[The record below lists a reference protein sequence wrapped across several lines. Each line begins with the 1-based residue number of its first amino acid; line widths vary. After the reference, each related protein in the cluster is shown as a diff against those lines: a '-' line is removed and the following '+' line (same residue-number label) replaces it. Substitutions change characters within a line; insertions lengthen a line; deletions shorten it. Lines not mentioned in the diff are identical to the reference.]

1 MFCEQIGAMHEA
13 KEEGEKKPLQ
23 VNRCYGTAGCDDE
36 AEPYPS
42 CPSRRV
48 TEEQKKW
55 LIGTFWRSG
64 TGLSLYIIAVLGLDL
79 G

>member
-1 MFCEQIGAMHEA
+1 MFSKQIGAMHKA
-13 KEEGEKKPLQ
+13 NGGGVGIKNPLQ

-48 TEEQKKW
+48 TGRTKELAYWHFLEVSYR
-55 LIGTFWRSG
+55 LVFIHHMLF
-64 TGLSLYIIAVLGLDL
+64 LP
-79 G
+79 